1 MAVISNFELFVAGR
15 YLRAKRKQAVISVIT
30 VISILGV
37 AAGVMALVI
46 ALAINNGFRNTLQR
60 NLLGATAHVSILE
73 KQPGSGIS
81 DWRNIEDKLR
91 RIPHVATVNPGL
103 YGTVMFSGPMQSSGG
118 VIKGIPAQGTPSQE
132 VLLHL
137 KQGSFSGLQRMG
149 RDPGVILG
157 ARLAENIGMRVNDV
171 VTIIS
176 PQGELTP
183 YGPRPAYLPF
193 RVVGIYESGF
203 YDLDSAWAF
212 TSLRAA
218 QRALSVG
225 DVVNTIELRLDDIY
239 KAPEVAEAADKVVP
253 SMLSATTWMEQNR
266 QLRNALRMERVVTV
280 ITIGLIQLVAALNIF
295 ITLVMMV
302 MEKYKDI
309 AILMSMGTKR
319 EQIRRI
325 FTYQG
330 ALIGAVGAAIG
341 LAAGYTICFLAEKY
355 RWIRLDEQVYSLSYV
370 PFEPQWL
377 DGVWIGAAAILV
389 SLIATVYPARSATR
403 IAPAEA
409 LRYE

>member
-1 MAVISNFELFVAGR
+1 MAVLSNFELFVAGR

-73 KQPGSGIS
+73 KQPGSGIL
-81 DWRNIEDKLR
+81 DWRQIEEKLR
-91 RIPHVATVNPGL
+91 RIPHVVEINPGL

-137 KQGSFSGLQRMG
+137 KQGSFSGLARMG

-183 YGPRPAYLPF
+183 YGARPAYLPF

-239 KAPEVAEAADKVVP
+239 KAPEVAEAADKIIP
-253 SMLSATTWMEQNR
+253 STLSATTWMEQNR

-325 FTYQG
+325 FVCQG
-330 ALIGAVGAAIG
+330 VLIGAVGAAIG

-355 RWIRLDEQVYSLSYV
+355 RWVRLDEQVYSLSYV

-389 SLIATVYPARSATR
+389 SLIATIYPARSATR